1 MARSLSIAAYLAS
14 LGSADHANSPDAQP
28 PRPTGTIIWA
38 RCSDVEQLTAIETL
52 GRKLSEDGDP
62 IQMIATLKDWEQ
74 TRSERALP
82 EPKGKE
88 NVRKFI
94 NHWQPLMVVWLRG
107 DFDLVVLEEIRSAKV
122 PSILVDANGDGLD
135 LVVAGWVPGAL
146 KSVLSGFEA
155 ILTLDNPAADRLIR
169 AGAPPE
175 RILVTGAMEDSEP
188 ALLCDEEE
196 RNTLAKAI
204 GTRPVWLAAGARLD
218 ECFDLCRAHREAS
231 RRAHRLLLIIVPAD
245 LDDADEFARATAEDG
260 FYVTM
265 RSDEMDPAETTQI
278 YIVDTDEELGLWY
291 RVSPITYVGGT
302 LYGGGCRDPFEA
314 TALGSAVLYGPQ
326 IAPYQR
332 HAARLN
338 VAAASR
344 LIRSADDL
352 GGVVETLLS
361 PDVTAEMAHAAWDVT
376 SRGADVT
383 NRVADYIR
391 SRLEEM
397 VA

>member
-14 LGSADHANSPDAQP
+14 LGSAGHADLSDTQP

-38 RCSDVEQLTAIETL
+38 RCSDIEQLTAIETL
-52 GRKLSEDGDP
+52 RRKLSEDGDP
-62 IQMIATLKDWEQ
+62 IQFIATLRDWE
-74 TRSERALP
+74 TTPSDRALP

-88 NVRKFI
+88 NLRKFI
-94 NHWQPLMVVWLRG
+94 QHWQPVMVVWLRG
-107 DFDLVVLEEIRSAKV
+107 DLDLVVLDELRFAKI
-122 PSILVDANGDGLD
+122 PRILVDANGEGLD

-169 AGAPPE
+169 AGAPAE
-175 RILVTGAMEDSEP
+175 TVLVTGAMEDSEP

-218 ECFDLCRAHREAS
+218 ECLDLCRAHREAS
-231 RRAHRLLLIIVPAD
+231 KRAHRLLLIIVPAD
-245 LDDADEFARATAEDG
+245 LADAGEFASAMVENG

-265 RSDEMDPAETTQI
+265 RSDEMDPAETTQV
-278 YIVDTDEELGLWY
+278 YVVDTEEELGLWY
-291 RVSPITYVGGT
+291 RVSPITYIGGT
-302 LYGGGCRDPFEA
+302 LHGGGCRDPFEA

-326 IAPYQR
+326 IAPYQK
-332 HAARLN
+332 HATRLN
-338 VAAASR
+338 AVAASR

-352 GGVVETLLS
+352 GGEVETLLA
-361 PDVTAEMAHAAWDVT
+361 PDVAAEMAHAAWDVT

-383 NRVADYIR
+383 NRVADFIR
-391 SRLEEM
+391 GRLEEM